1 MGLTRMQFLKFG
13 DIYKYMQVHGLC
25 TKRYDQQVTNAK
37 FSKQFFEIMDEDG
50 EGVSMIELS
59 YPLIALGLATDTGFV
74 KKVMRM
80 LAPKKFGD
88 GDFENELTMKEFSTL
103 FRSDPI
109 TEKMVAI
116 IKA

>member
-1 MGLTRMQFLKFG
+1 MQKRA
-13 DIYKYMQVHGLC
+13 LC
-25 TKRYDQQVTNAK
+25 TTRYDQQVTNAK

-50 EGVSMIELS
+50 EGVSYLELS

-80 LAPKKFGD
+80 LAPKKFAD

-103 FRSDPI
+103 FRGDPI
-109 TEKMVAI
+109 TDKIVAI
-116 IKA
+116 IK